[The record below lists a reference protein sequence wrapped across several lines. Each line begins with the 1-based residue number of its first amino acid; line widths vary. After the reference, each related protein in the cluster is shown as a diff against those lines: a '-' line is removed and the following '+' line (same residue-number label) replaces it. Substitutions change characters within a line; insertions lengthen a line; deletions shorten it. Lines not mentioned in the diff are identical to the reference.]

1 MKYLLLALIMAS
13 SALVLSQKELSLE
26 DAVMQQYR
34 KFYPDRLTGFQWLP
48 NTTQYV
54 YLSEDR
60 GTLLKSDVNSDKEQI
75 LLSTEE
81 LNEILDAEF
90 RGFYPVSFSTENDF
104 YINDGASY
112 YEVDLVSKTG
122 KTLHSLE
129 GNVSSPTFEPASK
142 KIAYLIDN
150 NVMLSDENGEIIKV
164 TQHSDPNIV
173 SGQAIARSEFGI
185 TGGLFW
191 SAKGNYLAYYQKDE
205 TAVHDYPL
213 LNINDTPG
221 SLMSIKYPMAGQK
234 SEKSKIGIFNTK
246 SLQTVFITPLGNEDD
261 YLTNVSFTPD
271 EKYLFVAEVN
281 RGQNHMWL
289 HVYSAETGDFV
300 KTILEETNSKWV
312 EPEHPAYFP
321 CEDENKFVWMSEKDG
336 FMNLYYYDFNG
347 KLIDQI
353 TNHDFVVKEILGLS
367 KDKKH
372 LYYSATG
379 PNPYEHYGI

>member
-60 GTLLKSDVNSDKEQI
+60 GTLLKSDVNSDKEKI

-234 SEKSKIGIFNTK
+234 SEKSKI
-246 SLQTVFITPLGNEDD
+246 
-261 YLTNVSFTPD
+261 
-271 EKYLFVAEVN
+271 
-281 RGQNHMWL
+281 
-289 HVYSAETGDFV
+289 
-300 KTILEETNSKWV
+300 
-312 EPEHPAYFP
+312 
-321 CEDENKFVWMSEKDG
+321 
-336 FMNLYYYDFNG
+336 
-347 KLIDQI
+347 
-353 TNHDFVVKEILGLS
+353 
-367 KDKKH
+367 
-372 LYYSATG
+372 
-379 PNPYEHYGI
+379 